1 MFDLNKSPGIHEP
14 DTNGYRRV
22 SYPLIDLCASEKE
35 KKQVLYQLR
44 ESFSDE
50 TVRKLEAFVKIDGQH
65 SGHVLGELG
74 GYSQTVDTRVLK
86 EIHSLVESGVRST
99 SEIRG
104 HINRFVPTLMDE
116 PPTKSRRFVPKD
128 QDIRNAVYRSLQK
141 SRHCE
146 DDQVNVKALVDSW
159 QLAANYMKGLPLD
172 FTWTAQEIQQKRK
185 NIGRLLLSE
194 ADLSQLETIPDS
206 DNFFPVSDIIP
217 ESGNTIQESD
227 NDFPVPDN
235 IVPVSVI
242 IPESGNT
249 IQESDNDFPV
259 TDNDFPVTDNDF
271 PVTDNDFPVPD
282 NDFPVSDIIPELDN
296 AIPESDNTIPE
307 SDNAIPQ
314 SEESEIIIPESS
326 TKKHIQPVTKKH
338 RIYKGSPQKY
348 SLRNITCNKEKTFV
362 YPKLKLKS
370 EEYCVC
376 NQPDDGSLYIQCEIC
391 EKWFHPSCVGAEE
404 DIGDASFCCPC
415 CSLPS
420 PIDLEDKDL
429 NNSNKITDYSGSLA
443 DAEFNKLLMFLMTI
457 MKCSDDYCEEV
468 DHVAHHTFIKKP
480 IQFHR
485 TEMKKAG
492 YGADKFGVQFIE
504 ALHDKIQRTIAVT
517 KRKNPR
523 KPYTGGVFLTL
534 RSLPESCD
542 LARVLH
548 KHELFS
554 SHYITDVI
562 GKEALKYLWIQRT
575 GCCYEHAEAILKLS
589 EVDFSEIM
597 CN

>member
-1 MFDLNKSPGIHEP
+1 
-14 DTNGYRRV
+14 
-22 SYPLIDLCASEKE
+22 
-35 KKQVLYQLR
+35 
-44 ESFSDE
+44 
-50 TVRKLEAFVKIDGQH
+50 
-65 SGHVLGELG
+65 
-74 GYSQTVDTRVLK
+74 
-86 EIHSLVESGVRST
+86 
-99 SEIRG
+99 
-104 HINRFVPTLMDE
+104 
-116 PPTKSRRFVPKD
+116 
-128 QDIRNAVYRSLQK
+128 
-141 SRHCE
+141 
-146 DDQVNVKALVDSW
+146 
-159 QLAANYMKGLPLD
+159 MKGLPLD
-172 FTWTAQEIQQKRK
+172 FTWTAQEIQQKRKNIGRLLLSEAAQEIQQKRK

-227 NDFPVPDN
+227 N
-235 IVPVSVI
+235 
-242 IPESGNT
+242 T

-259 TDNDFPVTDNDF
+259 T
-271 PVTDNDFPVPD
+271 D

-376 NQPDDGSLYIQCEIC
+376 NQPDDGSVKS

-504 ALHDKIQRTIAVT
+504 ALDDKIQRTIAVT

-548 KHELFS
+548 KHEL
-554 SHYITDVI
+554 
-562 GKEALKYLWIQRT
+562 
-575 GCCYEHAEAILKLS
+575 
-589 EVDFSEIM
+589 
-597 CN
+597 

>member
-1 MFDLNKSPGIHEP
+1 MTQGKILGRIGPYSISDSSIRHLRGAISDEIIDAYFYLLDEKSPS
-14 DTNGYRRV
+14 V
-22 SYPLIDLCASEKE
+22 C
-35 KKQVLYQLR
+35 
-44 ESFSDE
+44 
-50 TVRKLEAFVKIDGQH
+50 
-65 SGHVLGELG
+65 
-74 GYSQTVDTRVLK
+74 
-86 EIHSLVESGVRST
+86 
-99 SEIRG
+99 
-104 HINRFVPTLMDE
+104 HINCIVMTAIFNGSTERLGILQRICHSWKPFQTQTISFQCQTL
-116 PPTKSRRFVPKD
+116 F
-128 QDIRNAVYRSLQK
+128 QSLATPFK
-141 SRHCE
+141 
-146 DDQVNVKALVDSW
+146 
-159 QLAANYMKGLPLD
+159 M
-172 FTWTAQEIQQKRK
+172 
-185 NIGRLLLSE
+185 
-194 ADLSQLETIPDS
+194 
-206 DNFFPVSDIIP
+206 
-217 ESGNTIQESD
+217 
-227 NDFPVPDN
+227 
-235 IVPVSVI
+235 
-242 IPESGNT
+242 
-249 IQESDNDFPV
+249 
-259 TDNDFPVTDNDF
+259 
-271 PVTDNDFPVPD
+271 TDNDFPVPD

-307 SDNAIPQ
+307 SNNAIPQ

-391 EKWFHPSCVGAEE
+391 EKWFHPSC
-404 DIGDASFCCPC
+404 
-415 CSLPS
+415 LPS

-534 RSLPESCD
+534 RSLP
-542 LARVLH
+542 
-548 KHELFS
+548 
-554 SHYITDVI
+554 
-562 GKEALKYLWIQRT
+562 
-575 GCCYEHAEAILKLS
+575 
-589 EVDFSEIM
+589 
-597 CN
+597 

>member
-1 MFDLNKSPGIHEP
+1 MPSWAKAGEEI
-14 DTNGYRRV
+14 
-22 SYPLIDLCASEKE
+22 C
-35 KKQVLYQLR
+35 KKVLEEIWINQEMTQGKILGRIGPYSISDSSIRHLR
-44 ESFSDE
+44 GAFSDE
-50 TVRKLEAFVKIDGQH
+50 ENFNAYDCIFGAVNEGGSHWTLVICH
-65 SGHVLGELG
+65 SWKPF
-74 GYSQTVDTRVLK
+74 QTQTISFQCQTLFQ
-86 EIHSLVESGVRST
+86 SLAT
-99 SEIRG
+99 P
-104 HINRFVPTLMDE
+104 FKMP
-116 PPTKSRRFVPKD
+116 
-128 QDIRNAVYRSLQK
+128 
-141 SRHCE
+141 
-146 DDQVNVKALVDSW
+146 
-159 QLAANYMKGLPLD
+159 
-172 FTWTAQEIQQKRK
+172 
-185 NIGRLLLSE
+185 
-194 ADLSQLETIPDS
+194 
-206 DNFFPVSDIIP
+206 
-217 ESGNTIQESD
+217 
-227 NDFPVPDN
+227 
-235 IVPVSVI
+235 
-242 IPESGNT
+242 
-249 IQESDNDFPV
+249 
-259 TDNDFPVTDNDF
+259 
-271 PVTDNDFPVPD
+271 DNDFPVPD

-391 EKWFHPSCVGAEE
+391 EKWFHPSC
-404 DIGDASFCCPC
+404 
-415 CSLPS
+415 LPS

-534 RSLPESCD
+534 RSLP
-542 LARVLH
+542 
-548 KHELFS
+548 
-554 SHYITDVI
+554 
-562 GKEALKYLWIQRT
+562 
-575 GCCYEHAEAILKLS
+575 
-589 EVDFSEIM
+589 
-597 CN
+597 